1 MVQPKSTQSFVPI
14 KEIRDGVAMLKDGS
28 MRMILMASSLNF
40 ALKSEDEQNAIILQY
55 QNFLNSLDFPIQIF
69 VSSRKL
75 DIVPYIGLLEDAGK
89 EQANDLLRIQIREY
103 VEFIKN
109 FVKTTNIVTKTFYIV
124 IPYNLPGLQI
134 KGDNPFSEIFGALR
148 KSKKTESEQK
158 NIEFEEVRVQLQQR
172 AGVVQD
178 GLARIGIRTVFLNTE
193 ELIELFYKLF
203 NPGEAESG
211 LVASQVSISKQ

>member
-1 MVQPKSTQSFVPI
+1 MVQTKSTQAFVPI
-14 KEIRDGVAMLKDGS
+14 KEIRDGVVILKDGS

-75 DIVPYIGLLEDAGK
+75 DIVPYIGLLEDAEK
-89 EQANDLLRIQIREY
+89 EQANDLLKIQTREY
-103 VEFIKN
+103 MEFIKN
-109 FVKTTNIVTKTFYIV
+109 FVKTTNIVTKTFYIA
-124 IPYNLPGLQI
+124 IPYNPPAMQI
-134 KGDNPFSEIFGALR
+134 KGDSPVSGILDTFR
-148 KSKKTESEQK
+148 KSKKTELEQK
-158 NIEFEEVRVQLQQR
+158 DIEFEEVKVQLQQR
-172 AGVVQD
+172 ASVVQD
-178 GLARIGIRTVFLNTE
+178 GLSRIGIRTVFLNTE

-211 LVASQVSISKQ
+211 LVASQISISKT